1 MAQEITVFDNPRRDG
16 TPLVLSESIG
26 KGGEGEVYVGR
37 PSDDKEIAVKVFSP
51 AKIEKD
57 GKFLSEKIAEM
68 LEMGNASDKALIRH
82 PNIAWPQM
90 LVYDKGGSFVGYAM
104 KRAKGTTLDKLA
116 HPKLYQKY
124 FNDLDRVKLA
134 RMLMKL
140 LASADDMHRRYIRI
154 GDVNPKNILCDENY
168 NPCWIDVDSYQIGV
182 GDEVTDPPIASRT
195 HEPCTI
201 LGR

>member
-104 KRAKGTTLDKLA
+104 KRAKGTTLVTG
-116 HPKLYQKY
+116 Q
-124 FNDLDRVKLA
+124 R
-134 RMLMKL
+134 
-140 LASADDMHRRYIRI
+140 
-154 GDVNPKNILCDENY
+154 
-168 NPCWIDVDSYQIGV
+168 QI
-182 GDEVTDPPIASRT
+182 
-195 HEPCTI
+195 
-201 LGR
+201 